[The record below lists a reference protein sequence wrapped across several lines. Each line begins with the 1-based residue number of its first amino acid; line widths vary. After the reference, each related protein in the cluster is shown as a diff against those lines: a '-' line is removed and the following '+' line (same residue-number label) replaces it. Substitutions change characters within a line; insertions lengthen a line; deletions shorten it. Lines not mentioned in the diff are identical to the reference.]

1 MCVRTEGN
9 LEQDVYKHKERRANP
24 VPRSNA
30 LG

>member
-1 MCVRTEGN
+1 MCARDEGN
-9 LEQDVYKHKERRANP
+9 LEQDFSKREERRANP